1 MVLSPEETGCVASFS
16 SSEADVDALE
26 QPDRGTAGYE
36 SSGESELL
44 QD

>member
-1 MVLSPEETGCVASFS
+1 MVLLLEDTGRVPSFS

-26 QPDRGTAGYE
+26 QPDRGNAGYV
-36 SSGESELL
+36 SGEPELL